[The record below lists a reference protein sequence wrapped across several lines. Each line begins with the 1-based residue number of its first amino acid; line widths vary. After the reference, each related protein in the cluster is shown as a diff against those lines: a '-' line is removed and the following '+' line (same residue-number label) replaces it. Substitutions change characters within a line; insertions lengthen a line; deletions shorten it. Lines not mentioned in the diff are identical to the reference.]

1 MKKIIYIF
9 ILLMIAGSAS
19 FYSCKKDF
27 FDKPQTSD
35 VTLEKIFSN
44 RAYAEDD
51 LWRVYNQLATRGWE
65 NYASPGG
72 GVFLSSMLCSI
83 SDECD
88 SYRGIA
94 AGSNINL
101 LGLTAVLPASN
112 GLQRYAEDD
121 FLNGYAGIRQAY
133 IFLENIDVVSEIP
146 QAERDQMKLEAKLL
160 IAMRYAEMLKR
171 YGGVPIVT
179 KSLFFTEKIEAP
191 RASYKE
197 TVDFI
202 LGICDQA
209 NALPDKWESKWKG
222 RMTKGAALALKARTL
237 LYAASPLYNA
247 TQSILSYS
255 KPELICYGN
264 YDVNRWKLAVD
275 ANIAVLNW
283 AAANGIELINT
294 GNPFEDYGT
303 AVSLSDNKEIIL
315 ANKWSTTDN
324 GFNQQVRPF
333 SIRGFCLTFNFLPQF
348 RKANGTDQV
357 WNEDMNVRYPYSQYK
372 TKMDELEPRFQQCV
386 WIAGDK
392 YPKSNIS
399 GTGMDTWDF
408 AGNGEA
414 AGASGMRGVGRFSKY
429 LYKYANEPFKDYPIF
444 RLAEFYL
451 SFAEAA
457 NEFYGPNITVSGTTL
472 TAVSALNT
480 IRIRGGLAP
489 VVTNDKD
496 ALRNFIKRERA
507 VEYFGEGQRNWDLRR
522 WKEADVNGG
531 DYYGFFFKQASD
543 NKSYTTYFKG
553 VAESRFWA
561 PSQYFYPFPQEEIN
575 KGYLIQNPGY

>member
-1 MKKIIYIF
+1 MKKIAYIF
-9 ILLMIAGSAS
+9 ILLMITGSS
-19 FYSCKKDF
+19 TFYSCNKDF

-44 RAYAEDD
+44 RTYAENH
-51 LWRVYNQLATRGWE
+51 LWRVYNDLATRGWE
-65 NYASPGG
+65 NYAGPS
-72 GVFLSSMLCSI
+72 VFLSSMLCCI

-101 LGLTAVLPASN
+101 LGLNPVLPASN
-112 GLQRYAEDD
+112 GMQRYNEDN
-121 FLNGYAGIRQAY
+121 FLYGFVGIREAY
-133 IFLENIDVVSEIP
+133 IFIENIDVVTEIP
-146 QAERDQMKLEAKLL
+146 EAEREQMKLEVKLL

-191 RASYKE
+191 RATYKE

-202 LGICDQA
+202 LGLCDEA
-209 NALPDKWESKWKG
+209 NALPDKWESKWRG
-222 RMTKGAALALKARTL
+222 RMTRGAAMALKARTL

-247 TQSILSYS
+247 SQSILSYS
-255 KPELICYGN
+255 NPEFLCYGN

-275 ANIAVLNW
+275 ANVAVLNW
-283 AAANGIELINT
+283 AAANGVELINT
-294 GNPFEDYGT
+294 GKPFEDYGT

-315 ANKWSTTDN
+315 ANKWSSTDN

-348 RKANGTDQV
+348 RKADGTDQV
-357 WNEDMNVRYPYSQYK
+357 WDEEMDVRYPYSQYAA
-372 TKMDELEPRFQQCV
+372 KMDELEPRFHQCV
-386 WIAGDK
+386 WIAGEK
-392 YPKSNIS
+392 YPRSNSS
-399 GTGMDTWDF
+399 GTGMSSWDF
-408 AGNGEA
+408 AGIGEA

-429 LYKYANEPFKDYPIF
+429 LYKYANEPAKDYPIF

-451 SFAEAA
+451 NLAEAA
-457 NEFYGPNITVSGTTL
+457 NEFYGPNATVSGTTL
-472 TAVSALNT
+472 TALSALNI
-480 IRIRGGLAP
+480 IRTRGGLAP
-489 VVTNDKD
+489 IATSDK
-496 ALRNFIKRERA
+496 AELRNYIKRERA
-507 VEYFGEGQRNWDLRR
+507 VEYFGEGQRNWDMRR

-531 DYYGFFFKQASD
+531 PYYGFFFKQSSD
-543 NKSYTTYFKG
+543 KKSYLTYFKG
-553 VAESRFWA
+553 VAETRYWA
-561 PSQYFYPFPQEEIN
+561 PSQYFYPFPQSEID